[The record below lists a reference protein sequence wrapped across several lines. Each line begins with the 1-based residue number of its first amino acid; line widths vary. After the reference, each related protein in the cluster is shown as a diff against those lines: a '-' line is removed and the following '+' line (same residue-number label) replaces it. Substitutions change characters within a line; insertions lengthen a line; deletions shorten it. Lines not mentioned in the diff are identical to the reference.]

1 MFLFSLRASADAK
14 WLTRQLANSPRSGVP
29 TRYTETMPGS
39 GLILGIETSCDET
52 AAAVVE
58 RGART
63 LSSVV
68 ASQISTHARYG
79 GVVPELASRE
89 HLRAIVP
96 VVRAAL
102 AGAHLTLADLD
113 AIGVT
118 SGPGLAG
125 ALLVGITYAKALAFA
140 NNLPLIAVN
149 HLEGHI
155 HAVLLNERESGMFA
169 NSVPSDHPEQPEKAV
184 ILSEQSESKDLHFNA
199 VAPSFPQ
206 SAQADAERMREHEVS
221 GHDFS
226 RAENAARMERAL
238 APEGSASVEPA
249 LALVVS
255 GGHTHL
261 YLARPTQGTWAY
273 TLFGRTV
280 DDAAG
285 EAFDKVAKLL
295 GLGYPGGP
303 WIDALARF
311 GNPHAVPFAFAQVK
325 PKVHLGGRP
334 PRTKA
339 AKTAPIARLD
349 PRFLFSFSGIKT
361 AVLRYVELH
370 GLRAESRA
378 RHARLFSR
386 EDFHPDRQ
394 KMAVIL
400 SESPQRRV
408 EESAVVFETAE
419 RDPHSPARPPQS
431 REEALALCPQPTLD
445 LIASFQH
452 AVVGDLMK
460 KTFAAAE
467 SQGAARILVTGGV
480 AANRELRA
488 RFTAE
493 AARRNSCHPERA
505 KRVEGSAVAF
515 EPVKGNLHYSVS
527 FPTLA
532 LSTDNAAMIA
542 AAAWPRFLARDF
554 APPNLTADPSLTLG

>member
-1 MFLFSLRASADAK
+1 M
-14 WLTRQLANSPRSGVP
+14 N
-29 TRYTETMPGS
+29 S

-52 AAAVVE
+52 AAAVVQ

-68 ASQISTHARYG
+68 ASQIATHARYG

-96 VVRAAL
+96 VVRAAVTQ
-102 AGAHLTLADLD
+102 AGVTLADLD
-113 AIGVT
+113 AIAVT

-140 NNLPLIAVN
+140 QGLPLIAVN

-155 HAVLLNERESGMFA
+155 HAVLLNERSLPDGQRSFDEE
-169 NSVPSDHPEQPEKAV
+169 PS
-184 ILSEQSESKDLHFNA
+184 
-199 VAPSFPQ
+199 
-206 SAQADAERMREHEVS
+206 
-221 GHDFS
+221 
-226 RAENAARMERAL
+226 
-238 APEGSASVEPA
+238 

-261 YLARPTQGTWAY
+261 YLARPFSGSWSY
-273 TLFGRTV
+273 TLVGRTL

-285 EAFDKVAKLL
+285 DAFDKVAKLL

-311 GNPHAVPFAFAQVK
+311 GNPSAVPFSFAQIK
-325 PKVHLGGRP
+325 TKAHLAGKAA
-334 PRTKA
+334 RTKA
-339 AKTAPIARLD
+339 ASTAPIARLD

-361 AVLRYVELH
+361 AVLRYVELNN
-370 GLRAESRA
+370 LRPEAQARA
-378 RHARLFSR
+378 ARLFPSQR
-386 EDFHPDRQ
+386 CHPERS
-394 KMAVIL
+394 AA
-400 SESPQRRV
+400 ESKDLHFTLPQTL
-408 EESAVVFETAE
+408 E
-419 RDPHSPARPPQS
+419 Q
-431 REEALALCPQPTLD
+431 ALALCPQPTLD
-445 LIASFQH
+445 LVASFQH

-467 SQGAARILVTGGV
+467 SLGAARLLITGGV

-488 RFTAE
+488 RITQE
-493 AARRNSCHPERA
+493 ATRRGLQIA
-505 KRVEGSAVAF
+505 
-515 EPVKGNLHYSVS
+515 

-542 AAAWPRFLARDF
+542 AAAWPRLAAGDF
-554 APPNLTADPSLTLG
+554 AAPELTADPSLALGI

>member
-1 MFLFSLRASADAK
+1 MSR
-14 WLTRQLANSPRSGVP
+14 
-29 TRYTETMPGS
+29 

-52 AAAVVE
+52 AAAIVE
-58 RGART
+58 RGERT
-63 LSSVV
+63 ISSVV
-68 ASQISTHARYG
+68 ASQIATHARYG

-102 AGAHLTLADLD
+102 AEARVTLADID
-113 AIGVT
+113 AIAVT

-140 NNLPLIAVN
+140 NKVPLIAVN

-155 HAVLLNERESGMFA
+155 HAVLLREREEGLA
-169 NSVPSDHPEQPEKAV
+169 GTIA
-184 ILSEQSESKDLHFNA
+184 
-199 VAPSFPQ
+199 
-206 SAQADAERMREHEVS
+206 
-221 GHDFS
+221 
-226 RAENAARMERAL
+226 NAAAERAL
-238 APEGSASVEPA
+238 QAAISASRPAPPKNNRRSFVADASQDDSVRGDAPA

-261 YLARPTQGTWAY
+261 YLARPANGTWIY
-273 TLFGRTV
+273 PLVGRTV

-311 GNPHAVPFAFAQVK
+311 GNPHAVPFSFAQVK
-325 PKVHLGGRP
+325 AKVHLGGKP

-339 AKTAPIARLD
+339 AQTAPIARLD
-349 PRFLFSFSGIKT
+349 PHFLFSFSGIKT

-370 GLRAESRA
+370 GMRLEARERVSRVLRNFK
-378 RHARLFSR
+378 LPQTR
-386 EDFHPDRQ
+386 EQ
-394 KMAVIL
+394 
-400 SESPQRRV
+400 
-408 EESAVVFETAE
+408 
-419 RDPHSPARPPQS
+419 
-431 REEALALCPQPTLD
+431 ALELCSQATLD

-452 AVVGDLMK
+452 AVIGDLMK

-467 SQGAARILVTGGV
+467 SLGAARILVTGGV
-480 AANRELRA
+480 AANRELRE

-493 AARRNSCHPERA
+493 AACR
-505 KRVEGSAVAF
+505 G
-515 EPVKGNLHYSVS
+515 LSVS
-527 FPTLA
+527 FPTLT

-542 AAAWPRFLARDF
+542 AAAWPRLLAREF
-554 APPNLTADPSLTLG
+554 APAELSADPSLALG